1 MVIEHIEEQL
11 PGAVLERHDFRGDQ
25 TILVGRDRFL
35 EVVDL
40 IFKEGFQLLV
50 DLTAVDWPER
60 TLTPEGEPSGVGRF
74 DVVYHWLNLTNQERL
89 RLKVRVGEDEAMPSL
104 VSRFKTADWYEREV
118 WDMFGIKFEGHP
130 DLRRLLTWEDFPG
143 HALRKDF
150 PLDGGDPFCTSDTG
164 TPYAG
169 QARSL
174 QG

>member
-1 MVIEHIEEQL
+1 MVIEHIDEQL
-11 PGAVLERHDFRGDQ
+11 PGAVQERHDFRGDE
-25 TILVGRDRFL
+25 TIVISKDRFL
-35 EVVDL
+35 DVVDL

-60 TLTPEGEPSGVGRF
+60 EGSRF
-74 DVVYHWLNLTNQERL
+74 DVVYHWLNLANQDRL
-89 RLKVRVGEDEAMPSL
+89 RLKVRIGEDEALPSL
-104 VSRFKTADWYEREV
+104 VPRFKTADWYEREV
-118 WDMFGIKFEGHP
+118 WDMFGIKFDGHP